1 MEKRVQMRKGIMRIA
16 IAGCVTLLAVV
27 AVSAQQ
33 KHGNRVS
40 ADKNGMLSTRPGL
53 TLHVAVS
60 DGDIHVSTGDSGQV
74 SYRVHVETSADD
86 NNAQEILNAYELSA
100 RNDADGVVLI
110 SRSPRLRWGHHL
122 WITVNVTVPR
132 SYNLDLATDGG
143 NIQIADMQG
152 RVSAT
157 TDGGNISAGQVEGP
171 ARLVTDGGHI
181 LAKNIG
187 GDLRAQTG
195 GGDITVGSVAGSA
208 VLRTGGGHIR
218 VASIAGT
225 GRLDTGGGDI
235 SLEHAGAGLVVST
248 GGGEI
253 EVGEASGLIRAQTG
267 GGGIRVVKS
276 LGPTQLDTG
285 AGSVYLMQVQN
296 AVRASTGAGGI
307 TAWFGPDAKLTSACR
322 LAAQDGDIIVYLPKS
337 LAVNVDAQVEL
348 GSGHRVIVDPAFP
361 LKVTYGDPDEGSRA
375 VRAEG
380 ALNGGGAT
388 LFLRTVSG
396 NIRLV
401 LNDAEH
407 EKQQMDLLQQQME
420 KMRKQLEM
428 NLMKMAQSQHDPDQQ

>member
-1 MEKRVQMRKGIMRIA
+1 MRKRVLNFAM
-16 IAGCVTLLAVV
+16 AGCLALT
-27 AVSAQQ
+27 ALPCFAQQ
-33 KHGNRVS
+33 KHGNRLS
-40 ADKNGMLSTRPGL
+40 ADKTGQLSTSPGL
-53 TLHVAVS
+53 ELHVAVNQ
-60 DGDIHVSTGDSGQV
+60 GDIRISTGDSRQV
-74 SYRVHVETSADD
+74 SYRVHMETSADD
-86 NNAQEILNAYELSA
+86 SNAREILDSYELSA
-100 RNDADGVVLI
+100 RNSADGVAIV

-122 WITVNVTVPR
+122 WVTVNVTVPR
-132 SYNLDLATDGG
+132 NYNLDLATDGG
-143 NIQIADMQG
+143 NIQIADIQG

-157 TDGGNISAGQVEGP
+157 TDGGNVSAGQINGP
-171 ARLVTDGGHI
+171 ARLITDGGNI

-187 GDLRAQTG
+187 GNLTAQSG

-225 GRLDTGGGDI
+225 GRLDTGGGNI

-253 EVGEASGLIRAQTG
+253 EIGEASGLIRAQTG

-276 LGPTQLDTG
+276 LGPTVLDTG
-285 AGSVYLMQVQN
+285 AGSVYLTQVQN

-322 LAAQDGDIIVYLPKS
+322 LAAQDGDIVVYLPKS
-337 LAVNVDAQVEL
+337 IAINVDAQVEL

-388 LFLRTVSG
+388 LVLRTVSG
-396 NIRLV
+396 NIRLM

-407 EKQQMDLLQQQME
+407 EKQQMDMLQQQME

-428 NLMKMAQSQHDPDQQ
+428 NLMKIAQSQHEPDQQ